1 MSSDLAR
8 WLTATPGERQHERD
22 LTAVAR
28 QGEITDQRV
37 RMTGHVTQHAMVQT
51 ARVNLI
57 RQEAE
62 RLAPDAAELFAMIA
76 VAGAVEMADI
86 IAQMNRRGRR

>member
-1 MSSDLAR
+1 MPADLTR
-8 WLTATPGERQHERD
+8 WLTGQYRD
-22 LTAVAR
+22 LTEVAR
-28 QGEITDQRV
+28 QGELADQKVRV
-37 RMTGHVTQHAMVQT
+37 TGHVTQHAMVQT
-51 ARVNLI
+51 ARTNLI

-62 RLAPDAAELFAMIA
+62 RLAPDGAELYAMIA